1 MSRPRVILGIFV
13 GVVLIASS
21 AAHSLLGWPQ
31 LAAELARYNPP
42 ADLVAGLRIGWQ
54 FAGVA
59 MFAFGIIVIHTF
71 ASYLRGRAASL
82 RPPQIISLAYLSF
95 GLWAL
100 AVSRF
105 NPFFFVFIIPGLT
118 LVATSWWPA
127 SPPARPRE

>member
-1 MSRPRVILGIFV
+1 MLGVFV
-13 GVVLIASS
+13 GLVIIASS

-42 ADLVAGLRIGWQ
+42 ADLVVGLRIGWQ

-59 MFAFGIIVIHTF
+59 MCTFGVIVIWAF
-71 ASYLRGRAASL
+71 ASYLQGKAASL
-82 RPPQIISLAYLSF
+82 RPPQIISLVYLAF

-100 AVSRF
+100 AISRF

-118 LVATSWWPA
+118 LVATSWWPTG
-127 SPPARPRE
+127 SSRARE